1 MTTLGRVAIYLVFSL
16 AAYATIAAVVAAR
29 RRDRR
34 TMRSVENAFAAAFVA
49 ALVGLVALEY
59 GLVTHD
65 FSLQV
70 VAEHTSRR
78 LPLIYRMTSLW
89 ASQEGSLL
97 LWVTVLSGAATIV
110 MRQNRRRNRELMPWV
125 GAVLGA
131 IAVFFSGLAAFVSSP
146 FAHVA
151 GAVAADGTGLDPS
164 LQNPY
169 MAAHPP
175 MLYLGYVSMSVPF
188 AFAMASL
195 ITGRTDARWL
205 VSVRRW
211 TLVSWTA
218 LGIGMLL
225 GAHWA
230 YVEIGWGGYWAWDP
244 VESAALMPWLAATA
258 FLHSVMVQEKK
269 GMLKVWN
276 IVLVI
281 TAFALCVFGD
291 FLTRSG
297 VVQSVHSFV
306 QSAVGPW
313 LLAFLALVL
322 AASVT
327 LLIVRLP
334 TLRADHRLESVISRE
349 ATFLFNNLLL
359 LALAFAVLWGVA
371 FPILSEAVR
380 GVRATVAAPYY
391 NFFLVVFGLPLLALT
406 GIGPLIAWRRSS
418 PASLWRTFRWPV
430 ISALAASVLLWL
442 LGLGSSTAGLT
453 ALSLCVF
460 VTVTIVM
467 EFARG
472 TAARRALS
480 GGSWPGALRQLVG
493 RNRRRYGGY
502 VVHLAV
508 VLLVVGVTA
517 SSAYSTV
524 REAHLARGDT
534 MLVGGYTLRNEG
546 VFKREGP
553 NYTFDFVRL
562 AVFRGGHADGVLDPG
577 QRQYDTGQVGN
588 EVDIRTRMATGTDL
602 YSILQG
608 VDRNGSGGVT
618 VKVLV
623 NPAVGLVWLAGF
635 VFAVGA
641 LITIW
646 PDPREARQLARRYGE
661 LLARSEA

>member
-1 MTTLGRVAIYLVFSL
+1 V
-16 AAYATIAAVVAAR
+16 AAVVAGL

-34 TMRSVENAFAAAFVA
+34 VMRSVQNAFAAAFAA
-49 ALVGLVALEY
+49 ALVAIAALEY
-59 GLVTHD
+59 GLVTD
-65 FSLQV
+65 DYSLQV
-70 VAEHTSRR
+70 VYQHTSRN
-78 LPLIYRMTSLW
+78 LPLVYKMTSLW

-97 LWVTVLSGAATIV
+97 LWLTVLSGAAGVV
-110 MRQNRRRNRELMPWV
+110 MYQNRHRNRELLPWV
-125 GAVLGA
+125 AAVMGG
-131 IAVFFSGLAAFVSSP
+131 IGVFFAGLAAFVSSP

-151 GAVAADGTGLDPS
+151 GAVQANGTGLDPS

-188 AFAMASL
+188 AFAMAAL
-195 ITGRTDARWL
+195 ITRRSDARWL

-276 IVLVI
+276 MVLVI
-281 TAFALCVFGD
+281 AAFALCIFGD

-313 LLAFLALVL
+313 LLGFLAVVL
-322 AASVT
+322 AGSLG
-327 LLIVRLP
+327 LLIARLP
-334 TLRADHRLESVISRE
+334 TLKADHKLESVVSRE

-359 LALAFAVLWGVA
+359 LALAFAVLWGVV

-380 GVRATVAAPYY
+380 GVRATVATPYY
-391 NFFLVVFGLPLLALT
+391 NFFLVIFGLPLLALI
-406 GIGPLIAWRRSS
+406 GIGPLIAWRRAS
-418 PASLWRTFRWPV
+418 PGSLWRTFRWPV
-430 ISALAASVLLWL
+430 VSAVAGAALLGL
-442 LGLGSSTAGLT
+442 LGLGSSVAGLT

-460 VTVTIVM
+460 VTVTIGM

-472 TAARRALS
+472 TSARRAIA
-480 GGSWPGALRQLVG
+480 GGSWPRALRDLVN

-502 VVHLAV
+502 VVHLAM

-517 SSAYSTV
+517 STAYSSV
-524 REAHLARGDT
+524 AEANLA
-534 MLVGGYTLRNEG
+534 VGQSMRIDGYTLKNTGLFQR
-546 VFKREGP
+546 KGP
-553 NYTFDFVRL
+553 NYTLDYVRL
-562 AVFRGGHADGVLDPG
+562 QVSKGGRSQGILEPG
-577 QRQYDTGQVGN
+577 LREYTTGQVGN
-588 EVDIRTRMATGTDL
+588 QVDIRSSLLTGTDL
-602 YSILQG
+602 YSILQAPDQNGNG
-608 VDRNGSGGVT
+608 VS

-623 NPAVGLVWLAGF
+623 NPAVGLVWLAGV
-635 VFAVGA
+635 VFALGA

>member
-1 MTTLGRVAIYLVFSL
+1 MAGL
-16 AAYATIAAVVAAR
+16 

-34 TMRSVENAFAAAFVA
+34 VMRSVQNAFAAAFAA
-49 ALVGLVALEY
+49 ALVAVAALEY
-59 GLVTHD
+59 GLVTD
-65 FSLQV
+65 DYSLQV
-70 VAEHTSRR
+70 VFQHTSRN
-78 LPLIYRMTSLW
+78 LPLIYKMTSLW

-97 LWVTVLSGAATIV
+97 LWLTVLSGAAGVV
-110 MRQNRRRNRELMPWV
+110 MYQNRHRNRELLPWV
-125 GAVLGA
+125 AAVMGG
-131 IAVFFSGLAAFVSSP
+131 IGVFFAGLAAFVSSP

-151 GAVAADGTGLDPS
+151 GAVQANGSGLDPS

-188 AFAMASL
+188 AFAMAAL
-195 ITGRTDARWL
+195 ITRRSDARWL

-276 IVLVI
+276 MVLVI
-281 TAFALCVFGD
+281 AAFALCIFGD

-313 LLAFLALVL
+313 LLGFLAVVL
-322 AASVT
+322 AGSLG
-327 LLIVRLP
+327 LLIARLP
-334 TLRADHRLESVISRE
+334 TLKADHKLESVVSRE

-359 LALAFAVLWGVA
+359 LALAFAVLWGVV

-380 GVRATVAAPYY
+380 GVRATVATPYY
-391 NFFLVVFGLPLLALT
+391 NFFLVIFGLPLLALI
-406 GIGPLIAWRRSS
+406 GIGPLIAWRRAS
-418 PASLWRTFRWPV
+418 PGSLWRTFRWPV
-430 ISALAASVLLWL
+430 VSAVAGAALLGL
-442 LGLGSSTAGLT
+442 LGLGSSVAGLT

-460 VTVTIVM
+460 VTVTIGM

-472 TAARRALS
+472 TSARRAIA
-480 GGSWPGALRQLVG
+480 GGSWPRALRDLVN

-502 VVHLAV
+502 VVHLAM

-517 SSAYSTV
+517 STAYSSV
-524 REAHLARGDT
+524 DEANLA
-534 MLVGGYTLRNEG
+534 VGQSMRIDGYTLKNTGLFQR
-546 VFKREGP
+546 KGP
-553 NYTFDFVRL
+553 NYTLDYVRL
-562 AVFRGGHADGVLDPG
+562 QVSKGGRSQGILEPG
-577 QRQYDTGQVGN
+577 LREYDTGQVGN
-588 EVDIRTRMATGTDL
+588 QVDIRSSLLTGTDL
-602 YSILQG
+602 YSILQAPDQNGNG
-608 VDRNGSGGVT
+608 VS

-623 NPAVGLVWLAGF
+623 NPAVGLVWLAGV
-635 VFAVGA
+635 VFALGA

>member
-1 MTTLGRVAIYLVFSL
+1 VTTLGRVALYLAFAL
-16 AAYATIAAVVAAR
+16 ALYATVAAVVAGR

-34 TMRSVENAFAAAFVA
+34 LMRSVQNAFAATLAATLVA
-49 ALVGLVALEY
+49 IVALEY
-59 GLVTHD
+59 GLVAND
-65 FSLQV
+65 YSLQV

-78 LPLIYRMTSLW
+78 LPLIYKVTSLW

-97 LWVTVLSGAATIV
+97 LWLGILTGAAALV
-110 MRQNRRRNRELMPWV
+110 MRQNRHRNRELLPWV
-125 GAVLGA
+125 AAVMGA
-131 IAVFFSGLAAFVSSP
+131 IAVFFGGLATFVSSP

-151 GAVAADGTGLDPS
+151 GAVPADGAGLDPS
-164 LQNPY
+164 LQNAY

-175 MLYLGYVSMSVPF
+175 MLYLGYVSMAVPF

-195 ITGRTDARWL
+195 ITGRSDARWL
-205 VSVRRW
+205 LSVRRW

-276 IVLVI
+276 MVLVI
-281 TAFALCVFGD
+281 AAFSLCLFGD

-306 QSAVGPW
+306 QSAVGPY
-313 LLAFLALVL
+313 LLAFIAVVL
-322 AASVT
+322 AASVG

-334 TLRADHRLESVISRE
+334 ALRADHKLESVISRE

-359 LALAFAVLWGVA
+359 LALAFAVLWGVV
-371 FPILSEAVR
+371 FPILSEAAR

-391 NFFLVVFGLPLLALT
+391 DFFLVIFGLPLLALT
-406 GIGPLIAWRRSS
+406 GIGPMIAWRRAS
-418 PASLWRTFRWPV
+418 PGSLWRTFRWPV
-430 ISALAASVLLWL
+430 VSGVAGAVALWL
-442 LGLGSSTAGLT
+442 WGLGSSPAGLT

-460 VTVTIVM
+460 VTVTIAM
-467 EFARG
+467 EFIRG
-472 TAARRALS
+472 TAARRALA
-480 GGSWPGALRQLVG
+480 GGSWPSAFRALVN

-502 VVHLAV
+502 IVHLSI

-524 REAHLARGDT
+524 REQTLAPGQAMRVD
-534 MLVGGYTLRNEG
+534 GYTLTNLGPPLAR
-546 VFKREGP
+546 KGP
-553 NYTFDFVRL
+553 NYTLDFVRL
-562 AVFRGGHADGVLDPG
+562 QVSRNGRTDGVLEPG

-588 EVDIRTRMATGTDL
+588 EVDIRTSYTTGTDL
-602 YSILQG
+602 YTILQG
-608 VDRNGSGGVT
+608 VGANGTAS

-623 NPAVGLVWLAGF
+623 NPAVGLVWLAGV
-635 VFAVGA
+635 VFALGA

>member
-1 MTTLGRVAIYLVFSL
+1 V
-16 AAYATIAAVVAAR
+16 AAVVAGR

-34 TMRSVENAFAAAFVA
+34 VMRSVQNAFAAAFAA
-49 ALVGLVALEY
+49 ALVAIAALEY
-59 GLVTHD
+59 GLVTND
-65 FSLQV
+65 FSLSV
-70 VAEHTSRR
+70 VAEHTSRK
-78 LPLIYRMTSLW
+78 LPLVYKMTSLW

-97 LWVTVLSGAATIV
+97 LWLTILAGAGGLV
-110 MRQNRRRNRELMPWV
+110 MYQNRHRNRELVPWV
-125 GAVLGA
+125 AAVLGG
-131 IAVFFSGLAAFVSSP
+131 IAVFFAGLAAFVSSP

-151 GAVAADGTGLDPS
+151 GAVQPDGAGLDPS

-188 AFAMASL
+188 AFAMAALVTRRS
-195 ITGRTDARWL
+195 DARWL

-276 IVLVI
+276 MVLVI
-281 TAFALCVFGD
+281 AAFSLCIFGD

-313 LLAFLALVL
+313 LLGFLALVL
-322 AASVT
+322 AASLT
-327 LLIVRLP
+327 LLIARLP
-334 TLRADHRLESVISRE
+334 TLRADHKLESVVSRE

-359 LALAFAVLWGVA
+359 LALAFAVLWGVV

-380 GVRATVAAPYY
+380 GVRATVATPYY
-391 NFFLVVFGLPLLALT
+391 DFFLVIFGLPLLALI
-406 GIGPLIAWRRSS
+406 GIGPLIAWRRAS
-418 PASLWRTFRWPV
+418 PGSLWRTFRWPV
-430 ISALAASVLLWL
+430 ISGLAGAAFFGL
-442 LGLGSSTAGLT
+442 LGLGSSPAGLT

-460 VTVTIVM
+460 VTVTIGM

-472 TAARRALS
+472 TAARRAIA
-480 GGSWPGALRQLVG
+480 GGSWPRALRDLVN

-502 VVHLAV
+502 VVHLAI

-517 SSAYSTV
+517 SSAYSSV
-524 REAHLARGDT
+524 DEANLA
-534 MLVGGYTLRNEG
+534 VGQSMRIDGYTLKNTG
-546 VFKREGP
+546 VFERKGP
-553 NYTFDFVRL
+553 NYTFDYVRL
-562 AVFRGGHADGVLDPG
+562 QVFRGGKADGVLEPG

-588 EVDIRTRMATGTDL
+588 EVDIRSSLLTGTDL
-602 YSILQG
+602 YSILQAP
-608 VDRNGSGGVT
+608 DRNGSGVS

-623 NPAVGLVWLAGF
+623 NPAVGLLWLAGV
-635 VFAVGA
+635 VFALGA

>member
-1 MTTLGRVAIYLVFSL
+1 VFALVL
-16 AAYATIAAVVAAR
+16 YATVSAVVAGR

-34 TMRSVENAFAAAFVA
+34 MMRSVQNAFAAALA
-49 ALVGLVALEY
+49 AVIVTIVALEY
-59 GLVTHD
+59 GLVTND
-65 FSLQV
+65 YSLSV
-70 VAEHTSRR
+70 VADHTSRK
-78 LPLIYRMTSLW
+78 LPLFYKMTSLW

-97 LWVTVLSGAATIV
+97 LWLGILTGAAAIV
-110 MRQNRRRNRELMPWV
+110 MRQNRHRNRELIPWV
-125 GAVLGA
+125 AAVMGG
-131 IAVFFSGLAAFVSSP
+131 IAVFFAGMAAFVSSP
-146 FAHVA
+146 FAHVP
-151 GAVAADGTGLDPS
+151 GAVPRDGAGLDPS
-164 LQNPY
+164 LQNVY
-169 MAAHPP
+169 MVAHPP
-175 MLYLGYVSMSVPF
+175 LLYVGYVTMSVPF

-205 VSVRRW
+205 LSVRRW
-211 TLVSWTA
+211 TLVSWTG

-281 TAFALCVFGD
+281 AAFSLCLFGD

-306 QSAVGPW
+306 QSAVGPF
-313 LLAFLALVL
+313 LLAFLAIVL
-322 AASVT
+322 AGSVG
-327 LLIVRLP
+327 LLIARLP
-334 TLRADHRLESVISRE
+334 TLRADHKLESVISRE

-359 LALAFAVLWGVA
+359 LALAFAILWGVV

-380 GVRATVAAPYY
+380 GVRATVATPYY
-391 NFFLVVFGLPLLALT
+391 NFFLVIFGLPLLALT
-406 GIGPLIAWRRSS
+406 GIGPLIAWRRAS
-418 PASLWRTFRWPV
+418 PGSLWRTFRWPV
-430 ISALAASVLLWL
+430 ISGVTGAVLLWL
-442 LGLGSSTAGLT
+442 WGLGSSPAGLT

-460 VTVTIVM
+460 VTVTILM

-472 TAARRALS
+472 TAARRALE
-480 GGSWPGALRQLVG
+480 GGSWAGALRALVN

-502 VVHLAV
+502 VVHLSI

-517 SSAYSTV
+517 SSAYTTV
-524 REAHLARGDT
+524 DEVHLARGQSMRID
-534 MLVGGYTLRNEG
+534 GYTVRNDG
-546 VFKREGP
+546 LFQRPGP
-553 NYTFDFVRL
+553 NYTLDFVRL
-562 AVFRGGHADGVLDPG
+562 AVSRGGRADGVLQPG

-588 EVDIRTRMATGTDL
+588 EVDIRSSLTTGTDL

-608 VDRNGSGGVT
+608 IDSNGSGGVS
-618 VKVLV
+618 VKLLV
-623 NPAVGLVWLAGF
+623 NPAVGLVWLAGV
-635 VFAVGA
+635 VFALGA

-646 PDPREARQLARRYGE
+646 PDRREARQLARRYGE
-661 LLARSEA
+661 LFARSDA

>member
-1 MTTLGRVAIYLVFSL
+1 MAGL
-16 AAYATIAAVVAAR
+16 

-34 TMRSVENAFAAAFVA
+34 VMRSVQNAFAAAFAA
-49 ALVGLVALEY
+49 ALVAIAALEY
-59 GLVTHD
+59 GLVTDD

-70 VAEHTSRR
+70 VYQHTSRN
-78 LPLIYRMTSLW
+78 LPLIYKMTSLW

-97 LWVTVLSGAATIV
+97 LWLTVLSGAAGVV
-110 MRQNRRRNRELMPWV
+110 MYQNRHRNRELLPWV
-125 GAVLGA
+125 AAVMGG
-131 IAVFFSGLAAFVSSP
+131 IGVFFAGLAAFVSSP
-146 FAHVA
+146 FAHVP
-151 GAVAADGTGLDPS
+151 GAVQANGAGLDPS

-188 AFAMASL
+188 AFAMAAL
-195 ITGRTDARWL
+195 ITRRSDARWL

-276 IVLVI
+276 MVLVI
-281 TAFALCVFGD
+281 TAFALCIFGD

-313 LLAFLALVL
+313 LLGFLAVVL
-322 AASVT
+322 AGSLS
-327 LLIVRLP
+327 LLIARLP
-334 TLRADHRLESVISRE
+334 TLRADHKLESVVSRE

-359 LALAFAVLWGVA
+359 LALAFAVLWGVV

-380 GVRATVAAPYY
+380 GVRATVATPYY
-391 NFFLVVFGLPLLALT
+391 NFFLVIFGLPLLALI
-406 GIGPLIAWRRSS
+406 GIGPLIAWRRAS
-418 PASLWRTFRWPV
+418 PGSLWRTFRWPV
-430 ISALAASVLLWL
+430 ICAVAGAALLGL
-442 LGLGSSTAGLT
+442 LGLGSSVAGLT

-460 VTVTIVM
+460 VTVTIGM

-472 TAARRALS
+472 TSARRAIA
-480 GGSWPGALRQLVG
+480 GGSWPRALRDLVN

-502 VVHLAV
+502 VVHLAM

-517 SSAYSTV
+517 STAYSSV
-524 REAHLARGDT
+524 DEATLA
-534 MLVGGYTLRNEG
+534 VGQSMRIDGYTLKNTGLFQRQ
-546 VFKREGP
+546 GP
-553 NYTFDFVRL
+553 NYTLDYVRL
-562 AVFRGGHADGVLDPG
+562 QVSKGGRPQGILEPG
-577 QRQYDTGQVGN
+577 LRQYTTGQVGN
-588 EVDIRTRMATGTDL
+588 EVDIRSSLLTGTDL
-602 YSILQG
+602 YSILQAPDQNGNG
-608 VDRNGSGGVT
+608 VS

-623 NPAVGLVWLAGF
+623 NPAVGLVWLAGV
-635 VFAVGA
+635 VFALGA